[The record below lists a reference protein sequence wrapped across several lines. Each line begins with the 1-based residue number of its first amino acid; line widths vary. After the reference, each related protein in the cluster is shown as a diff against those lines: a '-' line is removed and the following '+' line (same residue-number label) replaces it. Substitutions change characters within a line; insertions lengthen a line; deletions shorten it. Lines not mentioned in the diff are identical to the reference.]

1 MTNKERQERT
11 YANFTMIRALEEVD
25 LEKAIA
31 VVSDPDLNGEE
42 LSEIMEAS
50 MMGRIINKKTG
61 EPSKLHIKVM
71 QAAMINKVDQISR
84 KFKNESE

>member
-1 MTNKERQERT
+1 MTRKERQERT
-11 YANFTMIRALEEVD
+11 YANFTMIRALEELD

-42 LSEIMEAS
+42 LADIMEAS
-50 MMGRIINKKTG
+50 MMGHIVNKETG
-61 EPSKLHIKVM
+61 EPSKLNIRVM
-71 QAAMINKVDQISR
+71 QAAMINKVDQMAR